1 VFAGWNNVVRN
12 ISFERISDI
21 GRQVHHHLMGCC
33 VGYHTVEWCEAR
45 RISWSIMRQIA
56 IHILALLMP
65 LMQSATTPLRTGVVA
80 RQLSQE
86 DIAGIE
92 RTLPS
97 GSTPSFLNGDRPQN
111 TFVDYIEAYLSPTS
125 TGSALRRGT
134 VIGVRRQRMP
144 AGEWSVERTDLYAQV
159 AIPGRRFDDI
169 QGDQD
174 TNRPFRIIGRFDDD
188 ELVRLVQFLRS
199 DPPIRGGEHIQSWPI
214 LSVQRKVGD
223 SAEVMLREE
232 YWKGQAVTLRQS
244 GQDWV
249 IVNVG
254 RYAY

>member
-1 VFAGWNNVVRN
+1 MMLLTAF
-12 ISFERISDI
+12 
-21 GRQVHHHLMGCC
+21 
-33 VGYHTVEWCEAR
+33 
-45 RISWSIMRQIA
+45 QIFLL
-56 IHILALLMP
+56 LAP
-65 LMQSATTPLRTGVVA
+65 VMQSPTTPLRTGVVA
-80 RQLSQE
+80 RQLTDQ
-86 DIAGIE
+86 DIAE
-92 RTLPS
+92 LEMVLPT
-97 GSTPSFLNGDRPQN
+97 GSMPWLLNGERPQDI
-111 TFVDYIEAYLSPTS
+111 FVDYIEAYLSPTS

-134 VIGVRRQRMP
+134 VIGVRRPRTP

-159 AIPGRRFDDI
+159 AIRGRRFDDI

-199 DPPIRGGEHIQSWPI
+199 DPPIRGSEHIQSWPI

-223 SAEVMLREE
+223 SVEVMLREE
-232 YWKGQAVTLRQS
+232 YWKGQAVTLHQS
-244 GQDWV
+244 GQDRV